1 MMSRSQSRLLSLLA
15 VTVVVIQRPTASPA
29 SATAEP
35 PHPGRHPA
43 GAKVGTRLIYQG
55 PLKGA
60 IAIDARFGSVGMP
73 VQGELRVRD
82 LDLGEWDSLCARASF
97 RSFTA
102 SAGGYRNDELRI
114 LQAPASQAP
123 RVVPSPLGQGY
134 LPVPDEL
141 VPVPLPPKVRVGQ
154 VWTRMEA
161 PWWLSHAVAPLRYR
175 VVEACPE
182 GGRPCWVVARE
193 LPAHLAGLELK
204 QYDERFW
211 IDRSDG
217 QLVRYRWRMDGRLP
231 LALGATMR
239 FDGLS
244 LDLTLQ
250 SSSPAAPAEI
260 THAREMTQRLT
271 ALWSQAKSLKAQPAE
286 SDALLT
292 GWQKLADQAQ
302 EWMNAETDPD
312 WRAVLASQQRS
323 LGWAVTG
330 ARQTQIDSQLTRGKR
345 PPAPEFA
352 LQDTEG
358 QTHHVSD
365 YKGKIVLLN
374 FFGVG

>member
-1 MMSRSQSRLLSLLA
+1 MQRSYRNGLIRVLGTLVLLQSRIILP
-15 VTVVVIQRPTASPA
+15 VVASPG
-29 SATAEP
+29 P
-35 PHPGRHPA
+35 RHPKPGPA
-43 GAKVGTRLIYQG
+43 GPRAGTVRIYEG
-55 PLKGA
+55 SLKGS
-60 IAIDARFGSVGMP
+60 IGIVSGFGSVGT
-73 VQGELRVRD
+73 QAQWRIRIRDQEL
-82 LDLGEWDSLCARASF
+82 GAWDGMRARASF
-97 RSFTA
+97 RSFA
-102 SAGGYRNDELRI
+102 SAGYRNDDFRL
-114 LQAPASQAP
+114 LQAPIGQPP
-123 RVVPSPLGQGY
+123 RIVPSPLGQSF
-134 LPVPDEL
+134 LPVPEDL
-141 VPVPLPPKVRVGQ
+141 APVSLLPKVRVGQ
-154 VWTRMEA
+154 SWTRTEA
-161 PWWLSHAVAPLRYR
+161 PWWLSHSAAPLRYR
-175 VVEACPE
+175 VVAAQPE
-182 GGRPCWVVARE
+182 GGRSCWVVARE
-193 LPAHLAGLELK
+193 LPAHLTGRELK

-217 QLVRYRWRMDGRLP
+217 QLVRYRWQIDGRLP

-250 SSSPAAPAEI
+250 SSSPATPVEI
-260 THAREMTQRLT
+260 AHAREMTQRLT
-271 ALWSQAKSLKAQPAE
+271 ALWSQAQSLKAQPAE

-302 EWMNAETDPD
+302 EWMSAETDPD

-323 LGWAVTG
+323 LGWAVSE
-330 ARQTQIDSQLTRGKR
+330 ARRNQMDAQLAQGKR

-358 QTHHVSD
+358 QTHHLSD

>member
-1 MMSRSQSRLLSLLA
+1 MMSRSQSRLLSVLA
-15 VTVVVIQRPTASPA
+15 VVVVVIQRPTASPA

-43 GAKVGTRLIYQG
+43 PEKAGTQRIYQG
-55 PLKGA
+55 PLKGS
-60 IAIDARFGSVGMP
+60 IAIEAGFGTVGTQARW
-73 VQGELRVRD
+73 QIRIRD
-82 LDLGEWDSLCARASF
+82 LELGEWDGMRARASF
-97 RSFTA
+97 RSFST
-102 SAGGYRNDELRI
+102 SGYRNDDFRL
-114 LQAPASQAP
+114 LQALVGQPP
-123 RVVPSPLGQGY
+123 RVVPSPLGQSF
-134 LPVPDEL
+134 LPVPEDL
-141 VPVPLPPKVRVGQ
+141 APVRLPAKVRVGQ

-161 PWWLSHAVAPLRYR
+161 PWWLPHSVAPLRYR
-175 VVEACPE
+175 VVETRPE

-193 LPAHLAGLELK
+193 LPDHLTGRELK

-217 QLVRYRWRMDGRLP
+217 QLVRYRWQIDGRLP
-231 LALGATMR
+231 LALGAAMR

-250 SSSPAAPAEI
+250 SSSPATPAEI
-260 THAREMTQRLT
+260 AHAREMTRRLL
-271 ALWSQAKSLKAQPAE
+271 ALWNRTESLKSQPAE
-286 SDALLT
+286 SAAALA
-292 GWQKLADQAQ
+292 GWQTLADQAQ
-302 EWMNAETDPD
+302 EWVNAETDPD
-312 WRAVLASQQRS
+312 WRAVLASQQQS

-330 ARQTQIDSQLTRGKR
+330 ARQKQMDTQLAQGKR